1 MCVCSCWQWLL
12 DASSRP
18 TKMHASCLTLLSA
31 TCAAPAGLLQSRWLH
46 KEHFP
51 IPPAQAAVLVTG
63 ASSGL
68 GLAVAEVLST

>member
-1 MCVCSCWQWLL
+1 M
-12 DASSRP
+12 
-18 TKMHASCLTLLSA
+18 
-31 TCAAPAGLLQSRWLH
+31 QSRWLH

-51 IPPAQAAVLVTG
+51 IPLAQAAVLVTG